1 MAAPSPPT
9 PNTSLYVGDL
19 DNDVSEATLFD
30 VFRDVGPVLSIRV
43 CRDASTKKSLG
54 YAYVNFQNPLDAE
67 KAIENLNHT
76 KINGRMCR
84 IMWCRRDPSLRKSGA
99 GNVFI
104 KNLKEDI
111 DNKALQDTFAQFG
124 KILSCKVVTDDEGKS
139 RGYGFVHFQDD
150 DAADKAVEQ
159 VNGMLLNDQQVFVGK
174 FERKDKKLQNLAD
187 TYTNIYVKHFDPD
200 CDEIKLRQF
209 FESFGSIQSFSIQT
223 SHDGT
228 PKGVGF
234 VNYTHHEEAGAAVDA
249 LNGATPEGIVMEG
262 KELRVVRHQ
271 KKSERDHTKRQVIK
285 EKQQQLQKYT
295 NLYVK
300 NLDDTVTSESLREA
314 FNEYG
319 TIMSCKVMTHPD
331 SSVSKGFG
339 FVCFEEADAAKKAMQ
354 EMNGRM
360 LSGKPLYVT
369 LAQKKDA
376 RKQHLE
382 LLYTANGGSRPNNN
396 MMVGQGGGMMGQG
409 GFGGMPAGPGMQM
422 GGGMMGQGN
431 FGYGM
436 NPAARGMPM
445 GGMPGMRQGGGGIGG
460 MPGMRGPRHQFPVPL
475 QQAGMGMGMLGQ
487 GGRPQQ
493 VGLPR
498 PGMGAPQLGRQG
510 VGMAGMMPPAAG
522 LAMGSSGL
530 DLDTARLATMPKEAQ
545 KNMLGERLYAKI
557 KQTDQANAAKI
568 TGMLLEMDNAEILN
582 LLDSPNLLQQKVAEA
597 LNVLRSHQAMR

>member
-1 MAAPSPPT
+1 MS
-9 PNTSLYVGDL
+9 TSLAGSGSLYIGDL
-19 DNDVSEATLFD
+19 HPDITESTLYDEFKSL
-30 VFRDVGPVLSIRV
+30 GPIISIRV
-43 CRDASTKKSLG
+43 CRDTMSRISLG
-54 YAYVNFQNPLDAE
+54 YAYVNFQNPIDAE
-67 KAIENLNHT
+67 RAIETMNHMPI
-76 KINGRMCR
+76 KGKPVR
-84 IMWCRRDPSLRKSGA
+84 IMWSQRDPAMRRSGV
-99 GNVFI
+99 GNVFV
-104 KNLKEDI
+104 KGLEKDI
-111 DNKALQDTFAQFG
+111 DNRVLYDTFSAYG
-124 KILSCKVVTDDEGKS
+124 NILSCKVVTDEAGESK
-139 RGYGFVHFQDD
+139 GFGFVHYDTD
-150 DAADKAVEQ
+150 EAAKKAVEA
-159 VNGMLLNDQQVFVGK
+159 LNESELRGTKIFVGPFIK
-174 FERKDKKLQNLAD
+174 RSQRQSGLLSRF
-187 TYTNIYVKHFDPD
+187 TNVYVKDIVDVDAEDLKGHFA
-200 CDEIKLRQF
+200 K
-209 FESFGSIQSFSIQT
+209 FGEVT
-223 SHDGT
+223 SAFTKKDLNLN
-228 PKGVGF
+228 KVFGF
-234 VNYTHHEEAGAAVDA
+234 VNYSKHEEAVEAIEQWHGKPV
-249 LNGATPEGIVMEG
+249 EGLSREENDPIYVQRAMKRAEREL
-262 KELRVVRHQ
+262 ELRKRFLAE
-271 KKSERDHTKRQVIK
+271 KAKRQFPPAN
-285 EKQQQLQKYT
+285 

-422 GGGMMGQGN
+422 GAGFGGQGN

-445 GGMPGMRQGGGGIGG
+445 GGMPGMRQGGGIGG

-475 QQAGMGMGMLGQ
+475 QQPGMGMLGQ

-582 LLDSPNLLQQKVAEA
+582 LLDSPELLKSKVMEA
-597 LNVLRSHQAMR
+597 VAVLKEHSG